1 MAANLSET
9 LERQLMFPLPRSDG
23 VRQGEDPIIPREHPI
38 HDYFAADNW
47 QGSVAAGTRVNK
59 VIIAPETLSVPFA
72 GLFTPINKTNKTK
85 LQTAVQNNL
94 SGDKATWQNLMSGD
108 DTDVVL
114 EKLERFVKGVAI
126 EYTRDVS
133 GEPDF
138 DITSETEPAGY
149 DVFPTPAV
157 EGTAI
162 TRDEA
167 KAHQRLTSAYT
178 KLKVAH
184 GSTKADQMFD
194 SMRLYYAFK
203 FLDHVFVTPDEYFF
217 IQRLVA
223 AAKLMFVAQMFKMV
237 GESDKFDQ
245 VLGWMY
251 NNSVGYASVD
261 PTTNALEQ
269 KYDDEGNPLP
279 RKRGEKFALDDM
291 FRRNVELS
299 HDVKAGS
306 AELLDT
312 KEKVAD
318 VRDNLQSLANSD
330 DLVKTQQFN
339 SKIIYFVAISM
350 LVLQI
355 GGLLVA
361 EYLQNPLIGYLVIV
375 TYALVILTIEATKGL
390 NTLVNI

>member
-1 MAANLSET
+1 MANLSDT

-23 VRQGEDPIIPREHPI
+23 VRQGEEPIIPREHPI

-47 QGSVAAGTRVNK
+47 QGGVGPGTRVNK
-59 VIIAPETLSVPFA
+59 VIIAPATIGVPFA
-72 GLFTPINKTNKTK
+72 GLFTPFNQTARAK
-85 LQTAVQNNL
+85 LQNAVQSNL
-94 SGDKATWQNLMSGD
+94 SGDKATWQDLLSGD

-114 EKLERFVKGVAI
+114 GKLERFVKGVAV

-133 GEPDF
+133 GEPEF
-138 DITSETEPAGY
+138 DITADTEPAGY

-157 EGTAI
+157 EGAAI
-162 TRDEA
+162 TMDEA
-167 KAHQRLTSAYT
+167 KAYQRSTSAYS

-194 SMRLYYAFK
+194 ALRLYYAFR

-217 IQRLVA
+217 IQRLIA
-223 AAKLMFVAQMFKMV
+223 AAKLVYVAQVFKMV
-237 GESDKFDQ
+237 GETDKFDQ

-251 NNSVGYASVD
+251 SNSVEYSSVD

-306 AELLDT
+306 AELLET
-312 KEKVAD
+312 KERVSDA
-318 VRDNLQSLANSD
+318 RDNLQSLANSD

-339 SKIIYFVAISM
+339 SKIIYFVAIS
-350 LVLQI
+350 LLALQV
-355 GGLLVA
+355 GGLVAA
-361 EYLQNPLIGYLVIV
+361 EYLQNPLLGYLVIV
-375 TYALVILTIEATKGL
+375 LYALVVLTIEATKGL
-390 NTLVNI
+390 NTLVNV